1 MHRPQV
7 MEEDKLRLTQ
17 SLEIEVRTGFAVTT
31 ADPASPILNAEQ
43 LSKVLSKTKVR
54 IDQSLGE
61 ALMSQGEGAASDESA
76 ALLDWI
82 DATFSTWRARYP
94 IDPALEEAIQ
104 AARPLAAAFACTEG
118 RFFTPGAH
126 ALHRLLDTLYTGF
139 AGWSPDLSE
148 SGQQALEAANEVM
161 QRCLSD
167 FPSEPAVDHTLQLLE
182 QKVLSHTN
190 QLARLDKGMI
200 EREQASMASA
210 LAKETVCKTL
220 SQCIGNALFPS
231 RLAGFFGSEWFDAGI
246 ALTNSS
252 GNESDVWKRY
262 VTTTEQL
269 IAHFSDESCTSSL
282 PTAVV
287 RPSDD
292 LWAVVSDI
300 LRQSGASGD
309 RYDNAVSTIEYLL
322 LRHQS
327 GQISGAREPVMLDGK
342 PVAEWL
348 PTEQQ
353 TAPDSNFTIGDWY
366 QIQQPEGVRRLRLA
380 GTMAQNQFVL
390 FMDFTGARA
399 LRLGMDEFTNLL
411 RSREALHL
419 DTSQTFS
426 RALVEAAA
434 DRSARIAQKE
444 AEAAKL
450 REDQAREEISQVA
463 RRTAEREEA
472 SVRLVQAEAKALGTT
487 SPRLPSSSDTTEQA
501 LSAEQPFDRKTV
513 LQLRLPIGTWL
524 GFHDREPPIMAR
536 FAVRDLERDSLIF
549 TNREGIKLRELTTP
563 QLVTLVERDMVD
575 MIEHKTSLKEMLG
588 NAAEHHRV
596 DQSHSHRI

>member
-1 MHRPQV
+1 
-7 MEEDKLRLTQ
+7 MEEDQLPLTQ
-17 SLEIEVRTGFAVTT
+17 SLEVEVRTGFAVTT
-31 ADPASPILNAEQ
+31 ADPASPTISAEE
-43 LSKVLSKTKVR
+43 LGKVLSRSKVR
-54 IDQSLGE
+54 RDQSLRE
-61 ALMSQGEGAASDESA
+61 AVMSHGEGATSDESA

-82 DATFSTWRARYP
+82 DATFSTWHATYP
-94 IDPALEEAIQ
+94 IDPALEEAVQ

-126 ALHRLLDTLYTGF
+126 ALHRLLDTLYAGF
-139 AGWSPDLSE
+139 VGWSPDLSD
-148 SGQQALEAANEVM
+148 SAQQAFTAVNEVM

-182 QKVLSHTN
+182 QKVLSHAN

-210 LAKETVCKTL
+210 LSKNTVGKKL
-220 SQCIGNALFPS
+220 SQCIGDALFPS
-231 RLAGFFGSEWFDAGI
+231 RLAGFFGSEWFEAGI
-246 ALTNSS
+246 ALTNSH
-252 GNESDVWKRY
+252 GNDSDVWKRY
-262 VTTTEQL
+262 VTATEQL
-269 IAHFSDESCTSSL
+269 IAHFSDDSCSSSS
-282 PTAVV
+282 PGAVV
-287 RPSDD
+287 MPSDD
-292 LWAVVSDI
+292 LSALVGDI

-309 RYDNAVSTIEYLL
+309 QADNAAGTVEYLL
-322 LRHQS
+322 LRLRS
-327 GQISGAREPVMLDGK
+327 GQISGAREPVILDGK
-342 PVAEWL
+342 PTAEWL
-348 PTEQQ
+348 PTERQ
-353 TAPDSNFTIGDWY
+353 TALDSSFRIGDWY
-366 QIQQPEGVRRLRLA
+366 QIQQPEGIRRLRLA
-380 GTMAQNQFVL
+380 GTMAQGECVL

-399 LRLGMDEFTNLL
+399 LRLGMDEFTSLL
-411 RSREALHL
+411 RSREAIHL
-419 DTSQTFS
+419 DTRQTFS

-434 DRSARIAQKE
+434 DRSARVAQKE

-450 REDQAREEISQVA
+450 KENKAREETSQAA

-472 SVRLVQAEAKALGTT
+472 GVRLMEAEAKVLGTPT
-487 SPRLPSSSDTTEQA
+487 SRLPSSADTTEQA

-513 LQLRLPIGTWL
+513 MQLRLPIGTWL

-536 FAVRDLERDSLIF
+536 FAVRDLDKDSLIF

-588 NAAEHHRV
+588 NAAERSRL

>member
-1 MHRPQV
+1 
-7 MEEDKLRLTQ
+7 MEEDQLPLTQ
-17 SLEIEVRTGFAVTT
+17 SLEVEVRTGFAVTT
-31 ADPASPILNAEQ
+31 ADPASPTISAEE
-43 LSKVLSKTKVR
+43 LGKVLSRSKVR
-54 IDQSLGE
+54 RDQSLRE
-61 ALMSQGEGAASDESA
+61 AVISHGEGATSDESA

-82 DATFSTWRARYP
+82 DATFSTWHATYP
-94 IDPALEEAIQ
+94 IDPALEEAFQ

-139 AGWSPDLSE
+139 VGWSPDLSD
-148 SGQQALEAANEVM
+148 SAQQTFTAVNEVM

-182 QKVLSHTN
+182 QKVLSHAN

-210 LAKETVCKTL
+210 LSKNTVGKTL
-220 SQCIGNALFPS
+220 SQCIGDALFPS
-231 RLAGFFGSEWFDAGI
+231 RLAGFFGSEWFEAGI
-246 ALTNSS
+246 ALTNSH
-252 GNESDVWKRY
+252 GNDSDVWKRY
-262 VTTTEQL
+262 VTATEQL
-269 IAHFSDESCTSSL
+269 IAHFSDDSCSSSS
-282 PTAVV
+282 PGAVV
-287 RPSDD
+287 MPSDD
-292 LWAVVSDI
+292 LSALVGDI

-309 RYDNAVSTIEYLL
+309 QADNAAGTVEYLL
-322 LRHQS
+322 LRLRS
-327 GQISGAREPVMLDGK
+327 GQISGAREPVILDGK
-342 PVAEWL
+342 PTAEWL
-348 PTEQQ
+348 PTERQ
-353 TAPDSNFTIGDWY
+353 TALDSSFRIGDWY
-366 QIQQPEGVRRLRLA
+366 QIQQPEGIRRLRLA
-380 GTMAQNQFVL
+380 GTMAQGECVL

-399 LRLGMDEFTNLL
+399 LRLGMDEFTSLL
-411 RSREALHL
+411 RSREAIHL
-419 DTSQTFS
+419 DTRQTFS

-434 DRSARIAQKE
+434 DRSARVAQKE

-450 REDQAREEISQVA
+450 KENKAREETSQAA

-472 SVRLVQAEAKALGTT
+472 GVRLMEAEAKVLGTPT
-487 SPRLPSSSDTTEQA
+487 SRLPSSADTTEQA

-513 LQLRLPIGTWL
+513 MQLRLPIGTWL

-536 FAVRDLERDSLIF
+536 FAVRDLDKDSLIF

-588 NAAEHHRV
+588 NAAERSRL

>member
-1 MHRPQV
+1 
-7 MEEDKLRLTQ
+7 MEEAQLPLTQ
-17 SLEIEVRTGFAVTT
+17 SLEVEVRTGFAVTT
-31 ADPASPILNAEQ
+31 ADPASPTLSAEE
-43 LSKVLSKTKVR
+43 LGEVLSRSKVR
-54 IDQSLGE
+54 RDQSLRE
-61 ALMSQGEGAASDESA
+61 AVMSHGEGATSDESA

-82 DATFSTWRARYP
+82 DATFSTWHATYP
-94 IDPALEEAIQ
+94 IDPVLEEAVQ

-126 ALHRLLDTLYTGF
+126 ALHRLLDTLYAGF
-139 AGWSPDLSE
+139 VGWSPDLSD
-148 SGQQALEAANEVM
+148 SAQQTFTAVNEVM

-182 QKVLSHTN
+182 QKVLSHAN

-210 LAKETVCKTL
+210 LSKKTVGRTL
-220 SQCIGNALFPS
+220 SQCIGGALFPS
-231 RLAGFFGSEWFDAGI
+231 RLAGFFGSEWFEAGI
-246 ALTNSS
+246 ALTNSH
-252 GNESDVWKRY
+252 GNDSDVWKRY
-262 VTTTEQL
+262 VTATEQL
-269 IAHFSDESCTSSL
+269 IAQFSDDSCSSSS
-282 PTAVV
+282 PSAVV
-287 RPSDD
+287 MPSDD
-292 LWAVVSDI
+292 LLAMVGDI

-309 RYDNAVSTIEYLL
+309 QADNAAGTLEYLL
-322 LRHQS
+322 LRLRS
-327 GQISGAREPVMLDGK
+327 GQVSGAQEPVMLDGK
-342 PVAEWL
+342 PIAEWL
-348 PTEQQ
+348 PTECQ
-353 TAPDSNFTIGDWY
+353 TALDSNFAIGDWY
-366 QIQQPEGVRRLRLA
+366 QIQQPEGIRRLRLA
-380 GTMAQNQFVL
+380 GTMAQSECVL

-399 LRLGMDEFTNLL
+399 LRLGMDEFTSLL
-411 RSREALHL
+411 RSREAIPL
-419 DTSQTFS
+419 DTRQTFS

-434 DRSARIAQKE
+434 DRSARMAQKE

-450 REDQAREEISQVA
+450 REDQVREETSQAA

-472 SVRLVQAEAKALGTT
+472 GVRLMEAEARVLGTPT
-487 SPRLPSSSDTTEQA
+487 PTLPSSANATEQT

-536 FAVRDLERDSLIF
+536 FAVRDLDKDSLIF

-563 QLVTLVERDMVD
+563 QLITLVERDMVD

-588 NAAEHHRV
+588 NAAERNRL